1 MNKKSSQWQAPV
13 LRNLFAKILSVGTL
27 VCAYWSDLPGGRE
40 RVEASAWG
48 LPAVK
53 LRSCEL
59 ETDDEA
65 FLGLNGA
72 PLVKMPVP
80 EVASLLTCGDSA
92 DNRAVLLL
100 QKHKQPVEE

>member
-1 MNKKSSQWQAPV
+1 M

-27 VCAYWSDLPGGRE
+27 VSAYWSDLPGGRE
-40 RVEASAWG
+40 RVDASAWG

-100 QKHKQPVEE
+100 QKHKQPDEE

>member
-1 MNKKSSQWQAPV
+1 MAGSSV
-13 LRNLFAKILSVGTL
+13 EKFVCEDFKCRYFSV
-27 VCAYWSDLPGGRE
+27 SDLPGGRE